1 MIGNAIEHELG
12 PLPLDHLVWGGPNL
26 QAEVQ
31 RLERLT
37 GVQARLGGQHQGEGT
52 CNAVLRLGPA
62 MYLELIASGAYRGK
76 ACAGRH
82 ARDAPGPSSS
92 GSRSRIHETV
102 PAQPDLMNGRA
113 SEGGTRLGRAG
124 SHEP

>member
-1 MIGNAIEHELG
+1 MTGNAIEHEWG
-12 PLPLDHLVWGGPNL
+12 SLPLDHLVWGGPNL

-62 MYLELIASGAYRGK
+62 MYLELIASGCLQGQGL
-76 ACAGRH
+76 CWS
-82 ARDAPGPSSS
+82 P
-92 GSRSRIHETV
+92 RSRRPGAVE
-102 PAQPDLMNGRA
+102 LR
-113 SEGGTRLGRAG
+113 
-124 SHEP
+124 